1 MKKILIAI
9 LLLLLAGLMAIY
21 VLIPSNIKVSKVLA
35 INCSIN
41 AGTRFI
47 MDTTQWTKWWP
58 TQDTNQ
64 QLDHQKL
71 EWKQASHQADKALF
85 NGFGIQTNFKEHSIQ
100 GELIF
105 AQLGLDSMAVFW
117 NYQLTSGWNPINRVT
132 DYLFMKDLK
141 EVITDPLKGLQTFLE
156 SKEKVYGMQ
165 IVHDFVK
172 DTILVSTKKMLSRK
186 PSQETVVAMIQEL
199 KNYAQTTG
207 AKQTGFPMLNV
218 TVLDSTHFQTM
229 VALPVDKQIPET
241 AIFSWKRMVA
251 GKILIGEIKGGSDKA
266 EAAMKQMQLYVQDYH
281 ITSPAI
287 PFYSFVTDRAIEK
300 DSTKWITQIY
310 YPVM

>member
-1 MKKILIAI
+1 MKKILIAF
-9 LLLLLAGLMAIY
+9 LLLLLASLITIY

-35 INCSIN
+35 FNCSIN
-41 AGTRFI
+41 AGKRFI

-58 TQDTNQ
+58 TQDAIKTT
-64 QLDHQKL
+64 DPQKL
-71 EWKQASHQADKALF
+71 AWKQASHQADKALF
-85 NGFGIQTNFKEHSIQ
+85 NGFGIQTNFKEHSIK

-117 NYQLTSGWNPINRVT
+117 NYQLTSGWSPIQRIQ
-132 DYLFMKDLK
+132 DYFFMKDLK
-141 EVITDPLKGLQTFLE
+141 EVITDPIKSLQAFLE

-165 IVHDFVK
+165 IVQDFVK
-172 DTILVSTKKMLSRK
+172 DTILVSTKKMLSTK
-186 PSQETVVAMIQEL
+186 PSQETVLAMVQQL
-199 KNYAQTTG
+199 KNYAQVSG

-251 GKILIGEIKGGSDKA
+251 GKILIGEVKGGTSNA

-287 PFYSFVTDRAIEK
+287 PFYSLVTDRGLEK
-300 DSTKWITQIY
+300 DSTKWITRIY

>member
-9 LLLLLAGLMAIY
+9 LLLLLASLMAIY

-47 MDTTQWTKWWP
+47 MDTTQWNKWWP

-64 QLDHQKL
+64 QLGHQKL
-71 EWKQASHQADKALF
+71 EWKQASHQPDKALF
-85 NGFGIQTNFKEHSIQ
+85 NGFGIQTNFKDHSIQ

-132 DYLFMKDLK
+132 DYLFMKELK
-141 EVITDPLKGLQTFLE
+141 EVIADPLKGLQAFLE

-165 IVHDFVK
+165 IVQDFVK
-172 DTILVSTKKMLSRK
+172 DTILVSSKKMLTSQ
-186 PSQETVVAMIQEL
+186 PSQATILEMIDQV
-199 KNYAQTTG
+199 KKYAQSTG

-229 VALPVDKQIPET
+229 VAIPVDKQVPET
-241 AIFSWKRMVA
+241 ASFSWKRMVA
-251 GKILIGEIKGGSDKA
+251 GKILIGEIKGGSVKA

-287 PFYSFVTDRAIEK
+287 PFYSFVTDRAMEK
-300 DSTKWITQIY
+300 DSTKWITRIY

>member
-1 MKKILIAI
+1 MKKILIAL
-9 LLLLLAGLMAIY
+9 LLLLLAGLLAIY
-21 VLIPSNIKVSKVLA
+21 VLIPTNIKVSKVLA
-35 INCSIN
+35 LNCSIN

-58 TQDTNQ
+58 TQDASQKT
-64 QLDHQKL
+64 DHQKL
-71 EWKQASHQADKALF
+71 AWKQATHQADKALF
-85 NGFGIQTNFKEHSIQ
+85 NGFGIQTNYKDRAIK

-117 NYQLTSGWNPINRVT
+117 NYQLASGWSPIQRLE
-132 DYLFMKDLK
+132 DYFFMKDLK
-141 EVITDPLKGLQTFLE
+141 EVITDPIKGLQAFLE

-165 IVHDFVK
+165 IVQDFVK
-172 DTILVSTKKMLSRK
+172 DTILVSTKKMLSSK
-186 PSQETVVAMIQEL
+186 PSQETVVAMIQQL
-199 KNYAQTTG
+199 KNYAQSTG

-251 GKILIGEIKGGSDKA
+251 GKILIGEVKGGSFKA
-266 EAAMKQMQLYVQDYH
+266 EAAMKQMKVYVQDYH

-287 PFYSFVTDRAIEK
+287 PFYSFVTDRGIEK
-300 DSTKWITQIY
+300 DSSKWITRIY

>member
-9 LLLLLAGLMAIY
+9 LLLLLAGLIAIY

-35 INCSIN
+35 VNCSIN

-47 MDTTQWTKWWP
+47 MDTSQWTKWWP

-71 EWKQASHQADKALF
+71 EWKQASHHADKALF
-85 NGFGIQTNFKEHSIQ
+85 NGIGIQTNFKEQSIQ

-117 NYQLTSGWNPINRVT
+117 NYQLVSGWNPINRVT
-132 DYLFMKDLK
+132 DYLFMKELK
-141 EVITDPLKGLQTFLE
+141 EVIADPLKDLQAFLE

-165 IVHDFVK
+165 IVQDFVK
-172 DTILVSTKKMLSRK
+172 DTILVSSKKMLTSQ
-186 PSQETVVAMIQEL
+186 PSQATILEMIDQV
-199 KNYAQTTG
+199 KKYAQSTG

-229 VALPVDKQIPET
+229 VAIPVDKQVPET
-241 AIFSWKRMVA
+241 ASFSWKRMVA
-251 GKILIGEIKGGSDKA
+251 GKILIGEIKGGSVKA

-287 PFYSFVTDRAIEK
+287 PFYSFVTDRAMEK
-300 DSTKWITQIY
+300 DSTKWITRIY

>member
-9 LLLLLAGLMAIY
+9 LLLLLASMMAIY

-35 INCSIN
+35 VNCSIN

-47 MDTTQWTKWWP
+47 MDTTQWNKWWP
-58 TQDTNQ
+58 TQDASQKTS
-64 QLDHQKL
+64 HEKL
-71 EWKQASHQADKALF
+71 EWKGASHQVDKALF
-85 NGFGIQTNFKEHSIQ
+85 NGYGIQTNFKKHSIK
-100 GELIF
+100 GELIY

-117 NYQLTSGWNPINRVT
+117 NYQLASSWNPIKRVT

-141 EVITDPLKGLQTFLE
+141 EVITDPMKGLQAFLE
-156 SKEKVYGMQ
+156 SKEEVYGMQ
-165 IVHDFVK
+165 IVQDFVK
-172 DTILVSTKKMLSRK
+172 DTILVSTKKILPNQ
-186 PSQETVVAMIQEL
+186 PSQETILAMIQAL
-199 KNYAQTTG
+199 KKYALATG

-251 GKILIGEIKGGSDKA
+251 GKILIGEVKGGASAA
-266 EAAMKQMQLYVQDYH
+266 EKAMKQMKLYVEDYH

-287 PFYSFVTDRAIEK
+287 PFYSFVTDRGLEK
-300 DSTKWITQIY
+300 DSTKWITRIY

>member
-1 MKKILIAI
+1 MKKILIA
-9 LLLLLAGLMAIY
+9 LLFLLLASLMAIY

-35 INCSIN
+35 VNCSIN

-47 MDTTQWTKWWP
+47 MDTTQWNKWWP
-58 TQDTNQ
+58 TQDQNK
-64 QLDHQKL
+64 KL
-71 EWKQASHQADKALF
+71 EWKQAIHQADKALF
-85 NGFGIQTNFKEHSIQ
+85 NGFGIQTNFKEHSIK
-100 GELIF
+100 GELIY

-117 NYQLTSGWNPINRVT
+117 NYQLVSGWNPFQRIS

-141 EVITDPLKGLQTFLE
+141 DVITDPIKGLQAFLE

-165 IVHDFVK
+165 IIQDFVK
-172 DTILVSTKKMLSRK
+172 DTILVSTKKILPSQ
-186 PSQETVVAMIQEL
+186 PSQEMVVAMIQSL
-199 KNYAQTTG
+199 KKYAQATG

-251 GKILIGEIKGGSDKA
+251 GKILIGEVTGGTYKA
-266 EAAMKQMQLYVQDYH
+266 EAAMKQMKLYVQDYH

-287 PFYSFVTDRAIEK
+287 PFYSFVTDRGLEK
-300 DSTKWITQIY
+300 DSTKWITRIY

>member
-9 LLLLLAGLMAIY
+9 LFLLLASLMAIY

-35 INCSIN
+35 VNCSIN

-47 MDTTQWTKWWP
+47 MDTTQWNKWWP
-58 TQDTNQ
+58 TQDQNK
-64 QLDHQKL
+64 KL
-71 EWKQASHQADKALF
+71 EWKQAIHQADKALF
-85 NGFGIQTNFKEHSIQ
+85 NGFGIQTNFKEHSIK
-100 GELIF
+100 GELIY

-117 NYQLTSGWNPINRVT
+117 NYQLVSGWNPFQRIS

-141 EVITDPLKGLQTFLE
+141 DVITDPIKGLQAFLE

-165 IVHDFVK
+165 IIQDFVK
-172 DTILVSTKKMLSRK
+172 DTILVSTKKILPSQ
-186 PSQETVVAMIQEL
+186 PSQEMVVAMIQSL
-199 KNYAQTTG
+199 KKYAQATG

-251 GKILIGEIKGGSDKA
+251 GKILIGEVTGGTYKA
-266 EAAMKQMQLYVQDYH
+266 EAAMKQMKLYVQDYH

-287 PFYSFVTDRAIEK
+287 PFYSFVTDRGLEK
-300 DSTKWITQIY
+300 DSTKWITRIY

>member
-9 LLLLLAGLMAIY
+9 LFLLLASLMAIY

-47 MDTTQWTKWWP
+47 MDTSQWNKWWP
-58 TQDTNQ
+58 QNETNKKTNA
-64 QLDHQKL
+64 QKL
-71 EWKQASHQADKALF
+71 EWKQASHQADNALF
-85 NGFGIQTNFKEHSIQ
+85 NGFGVQTNFKEHNIK
-100 GELIF
+100 GELIY

-117 NYQLTSGWNPINRVT
+117 NYQLASSWNPINRVT

-141 EVITDPLKGLQTFLE
+141 EVITDPLKSLQAFLE

-165 IVHDFVK
+165 IVQDMVK
-172 DTILVSTKKMLSRK
+172 DTILVSTKKIFPSQ
-186 PSQETVVAMIQEL
+186 PSQETVLTMIEQL
-199 KNYAQTTG
+199 KKYAQATG

-241 AIFSWKRMVA
+241 GNFSWKRMVA
-251 GKILIGEIKGGSDKA
+251 GKILIGEVTGGTYKA
-266 EAAMKQMQLYVQDYH
+266 EAAMKQMKLYVQDYH

-287 PFYSFVTDRAIEK
+287 PFYSFVTDRGLEK
-300 DSTKWITQIY
+300 DSTKWITRIY

>member
-9 LLLLLAGLMAIY
+9 LLLLLASLMAIY

-47 MDTTQWTKWWP
+47 MDTTQWNKWWP
-58 TQDTNQ
+58 TQDTNKQ
-64 QLDHQKL
+64 HVHQKL

-85 NGFGIQTNFKEHSIQ
+85 NGFGIQTNFKDHSIQ

-132 DYLFMKDLK
+132 DYLFMKELK
-141 EVITDPLKGLQTFLE
+141 EVIADPLKGLQAFLE

-165 IVHDFVK
+165 IVQDFVK
-172 DTILVSTKKMLSRK
+172 DTILVSSKKMLTSQ
-186 PSQETVVAMIQEL
+186 PSQATILEMIDQV
-199 KNYAQTTG
+199 KKYAQSTG

-229 VALPVDKQIPET
+229 VAIPVDKQVPET
-241 AIFSWKRMVA
+241 ASFSWKRMVA
-251 GKILIGEIKGGSDKA
+251 GKILIGEIKGGSVKA

-287 PFYSFVTDRAIEK
+287 PFYSFVTDRAMEK
-300 DSTKWITQIY
+300 DSTKWITRIY